1 LRVSRGAEWSIASPE
16 QWEIRGQQRFQMAST
31 SLFERIAEDSP
42 DGVVLL
48 DECGLITF
56 WNRTAEQ
63 MFGHRREQA
72 LGQRLDDLLL
82 QPSDVDIGAATAS
95 GAGLQRWPQSYE
107 AVARC
112 ADGALL
118 YVNAASRPIVDTD
131 GALLGELY
139 NLADVTLPKMRRDAQ
154 LIESRYREL
163 LDSMPD
169 AIVIVNDIG
178 RIVFVNAQAEA
189 MFGYGPHELVGASL
203 NVLLPERYRASHGQH
218 RERYMAHPH
227 TRPMGRGL
235 DLFGLQK
242 GGDEFPVEI
251 SLSPL
256 RTDVGT
262 LGMSAIRDISERRRV
277 ERALEEKNLELE
289 RANRSKDRFLATMS
303 HELRTPL
310 NAIIGFTG
318 ILLMRLPGPL
328 TADQERQL
336 GMVQSSGR
344 HLLSLIN
351 DLLDLAKIGSGNVHM
366 QLLPVDCN
374 LLVDEVAT
382 TLRPS
387 ASAKHLDM
395 TLDLPDD
402 SVWVLAD
409 RRALQQILINL
420 ANNAIKFTERGEV
433 SIAVRVHRE
442 ADQEWVTLAVTD
454 TGIGICTEDQAQL
467 FQAFTQVGSPALH
480 ARVEGTGLGLYLCG
494 KLAAVLGTRI
504 DVSSQLGQGSSF
516 SVTLPGSVSG

>member
-1 LRVSRGAEWSIASPE
+1 
-16 QWEIRGQQRFQMAST
+16 MAST

-42 DGVVLL
+42 DGVVLV
-48 DECGLITF
+48 DESGLIIF

-63 MFGHRREQA
+63 LFGHPREQA
-72 LGQRLDDLLL
+72 LGQRLDVLLL
-82 QPSDVDIGAATAS
+82 QPTETTKGAA
-95 GAGLQRWPQSYE
+95 GAMETGYQPWPQSYE

-118 YVNAASRPIVDTD
+118 YVNAASRPLVDTD
-131 GALLGELY
+131 GAPIGEVY

-178 RIVFVNAQAEA
+178 RIVLVNAQAEA
-189 MFGYGPHELVGASL
+189 MFGYEPHELVGASL
-203 NVLLPERYRASHGQH
+203 TVLLPERYRATHGRH
-218 RERYMAHPH
+218 RERYMSHPH

-235 DLFGLQK
+235 DLYGLRK
-242 GGDEFPVEI
+242 NGEEFPVEI

-277 ERALEEKNLELE
+277 ERVLEEKNLELE
-289 RANRSKDRFLATMS
+289 RANRAKDRFLATMS

-328 TADQERQL
+328 TADQESQL

-351 DLLDLAKIGSGNVHM
+351 DLLDLAKIDSGSVQM
-366 QLLPVDCN
+366 QLVPVDCSV
-374 LLVDEVAT
+374 LVDEVAT

-387 ASAKHLDM
+387 ASAKGLGV
-395 TLDLPDD
+395 TLDLPDHT
-402 SVWVLAD
+402 VLVLAD

-420 ANNAIKFTERGEV
+420 ANNAIKFTERGGV
-433 SIAVRVHRE
+433 SITLREHRE
-442 ADQEWVTLAVTD
+442 ADQDLVTVVVSD
-454 TGIGICTEDQAQL
+454 TGIGMSAEDQAQL
-467 FQAFTQVGSPALH
+467 FQAFTQVGSPALR
-480 ARVEGTGLGLYLCG
+480 ARVEGSGLGLYLCR
-494 KLAAVLGTRI
+494 KLAELLGSRI
-504 DVSSQLGQGSSF
+504 EVSSRSGQGSRFSF
-516 SVTLPGSVSG
+516 TLQGPGPG

>member
-1 LRVSRGAEWSIASPE
+1 
-16 QWEIRGQQRFQMAST
+16 MAST

-42 DGVVLL
+42 DGVVLVG
-48 DECGLITF
+48 EGGLIKF
-56 WNRTAEQ
+56 WNRTAEH
-63 MFGHRREQA
+63 MFGHPRERA
-72 LGQRLDDLLL
+72 LGQRLDALLL
-82 QPSDVDIGAATAS
+82 QPADGTSGSAGAKD
-95 GAGLQRWPQSYE
+95 AGHQRWPQSYE

-118 YVNAASRPIVDTD
+118 YVNAASRPLVEPD
-131 GALLGELY
+131 GTPVGEVY

-178 RIVFVNAQAEA
+178 RIVLVNAHAEA
-189 MFGYGPHELVGASL
+189 MFGYEPHELVGASL
-203 NVLLPERYRASHGQH
+203 TVLLPERYRATHGLH
-218 RERYMAHPH
+218 RERYMSHPH

-235 DLFGLQK
+235 DLYGLRK
-242 GGDEFPVEI
+242 GGEEFPVEI

-277 ERALEEKNLELE
+277 ERVLEEKNLELE
-289 RANRSKDRFLATMS
+289 RANRAKDRFLATMS

-328 TADQERQL
+328 TTDQESQL

-351 DLLDLAKIGSGNVHM
+351 DLLDLAKIDSGSVQM
-366 QLLPVDCN
+366 QLVPVDCGV
-374 LLVDEVAT
+374 LVDEVAT

-387 ASAKHLDM
+387 ASAKGLGV
-395 TLDLPDD
+395 TLDLPDRA
-402 SVWVLAD
+402 VLVLAD

-420 ANNAIKFTERGEV
+420 ANNAIKFTERGGV
-433 SIAVRVHRE
+433 SISLREHRE
-442 ADQEWVTLAVTD
+442 VDQDRVTLTVAD
-454 TGIGICTEDQAQL
+454 TGIGMSAEDQAQL
-467 FQAFTQVGSPALH
+467 FQAFTQVGTPALR
-480 ARVEGTGLGLYLCG
+480 ARVEGTGLGLYLCR
-494 KLAAVLGTRI
+494 KLAELLGGRI
-504 DVSSQLGQGSSF
+504 EVSSQLGQGSRF
-516 SVTLPGSVSG
+516 SLTLQGQGPG